1 MQTENKMQPLV
12 SVIVPVYNLENLLPK
27 CVDSILHQTY
37 TNLELLLVDDGS
49 CDGSLAL
56 CRKYAEADSR
66 VRVFQKENGGQ
77 GTARNLALD
86 HMQGEFIAFVD
97 ADDYV
102 LPEMLQTM
110 VTAALENDAQ
120 MAICGAATEN
130 AVRLVDTPVFDTYR
144 VLDTK
149 ELLREYVTTGNIL
162 TVPWNKL
169 YRAELFDGLRFP
181 AFRSNEDAYIM
192 HELLGRCKRA
202 VHVGKCLYVQYIRPG
217 STEQSGV
224 TEKNL
229 ALLECAQALTDYFEK
244 NFPDML
250 ELVAYKKA
258 DDAAALLMRMLS
270 CPKRL
275 RDGALYEKL
284 HETLLS
290 SYAEA
295 SSRFPNSRY
304 IRKTTQLA
312 VKSPLRFRLLCMY
325 RRVRRRLVRTAGK
338 LRRSLRR

>member
-1 MQTENKMQPLV
+1 MQTENKAQPLV
-12 SVIVPVYNLENLLPK
+12 SVIVPVYDLETLLPK
-27 CVDSILHQTY
+27 CVDSILGQTY
-37 TNLELLLVDDGS
+37 RNFELLLVDDGS
-49 CDGSLAL
+49 RDGSLAL
-56 CRKYAEADSR
+56 CRKYAEADDR
-66 VRVFQKENGGQ
+66 VRVFTKENGGQ

-86 HMQGEFIAFVD
+86 HMQGDFIAFVD
-97 ADDYV
+97 ADDYIR
-102 LPEMLQTM
+102 PEMLQTM
-110 VTAALENDAQ
+110 LTAALENDAQ
-120 MAICGAATEN
+120 MAICGIATES
-130 AVRLVDTPVFDTYR
+130 AVRFVDAPVYDTYR
-144 VLDTK
+144 VFDTK
-149 ELLREYVTTGNIL
+149 ELLREYVTTGNIF
-162 TVPWNKL
+162 TGPCNKL

-181 AFRSNEDAYIM
+181 DFRANEDAYIM

-217 STEQSGV
+217 STEQAGV

-244 NFPDML
+244 NYPDML

-270 CPKRL
+270 SPKRL
-275 RDGALYEKL
+275 RDSALYKML

-290 SYAEA
+290 SYAQA

-304 IRKTTQLA
+304 VRKTTQLA

-325 RRVRRRLVRTAGK
+325 RRARRQLVRTLGR